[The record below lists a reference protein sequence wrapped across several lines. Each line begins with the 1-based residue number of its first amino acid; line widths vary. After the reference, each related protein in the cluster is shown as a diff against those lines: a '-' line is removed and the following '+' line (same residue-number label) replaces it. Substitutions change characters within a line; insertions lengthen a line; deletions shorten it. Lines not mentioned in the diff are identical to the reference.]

1 LNHVKQCLHYDPDSK
16 PCKKVHRLL
25 RSLEKDTAKA
35 RNFAEGGTHRQ
46 AIKILEG
53 DDGLLARFEK
63 ALKDASTEQDG
74 KIWLPPTLRP
84 NETSES
90 RLHLY
95 ALACKAAVSAND
107 FTKSR
112 GMKWCD
118 EVYAMDDQNSDALI
132 AKGEKAIKEEKYE
145 EAVRVLEK
153 AFEVTGRSSQE
164 ILNRVQKA
172 QRLLKV
178 SKQKDYYKVL
188 GVPRDADDRTIKK
201 AL

>member
-1 LNHVKQCLHYDPDSK
+1 M
-16 PCKKVHRLL
+16 
-25 RSLEKDTAKA
+25 

-46 AIKILEG
+46 AIKILDGE
-53 DDGLLARFEK
+53 DGLLARFDK
-63 ALKDASTEQDG
+63 ALQDASMEQDG

-95 ALACKAAVSAND
+95 ALACKAAVGAND

-118 EVYAMDDQNSDALI
+118 ETFAMDDQNSDALI
-132 AKGEKAIKEEKYE
+132 ARGEKAMKEDNFE
-145 EAVRVLEK
+145 EAVRMLEK
-153 AFEVTGRSSQE
+153 AFEVTGRSSQD
-164 ILNRVQKA
+164 ILNRLQKA

-188 GVPRDADDRTIKK
+188 GVSRDADDRTIKK